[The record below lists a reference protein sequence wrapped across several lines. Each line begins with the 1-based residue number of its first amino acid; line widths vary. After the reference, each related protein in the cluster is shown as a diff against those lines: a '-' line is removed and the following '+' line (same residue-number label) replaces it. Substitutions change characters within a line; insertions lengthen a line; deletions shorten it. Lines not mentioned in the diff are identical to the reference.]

1 LLFIKNNLLLLT
13 YEKSQTPFM
22 SAAGTLLKPF
32 IRNNKVL
39 MISSIATGLLN
50 NVITLLLTLTIGK
63 FFDDAFSYSTNK
75 GRILSLLGLH
85 LDKNLFHFFLFFAAL
100 ITAKLLFGWAD
111 VFLTA
116 LSGEKFSKQLRENLF
131 ETQLHQDYK
140 VFQQKET
147 GKYLLRYSGDMRSMQ
162 NMLTKGII
170 GHIKDVLFVM
180 TGIFFLLQLQPV
192 LAALFAGFALLL
204 IALTMLFD
212 GKLKKLT
219 EAKRDV
225 QSSLFSFVTT
235 RLMSLQSVKAFNKE
249 SVELDRFTKR
259 SERSFQLARQYH
271 LISSFIQAGA
281 PVILYTALASMLY
294 MTTVLSS
301 PVKGKALLSFVL
313 LTILLFP
320 ALKRIIKTRTVWQS
334 GNLSAG
340 KLLEIFNMPSEFNGN
355 ELPETKINSITVGE
369 LDNEVREDDEQQSK
383 TNTMFRGKIY
393 FMNQKQ
399 GHSLIQFVTGTSKP
413 PERTIFINGI
423 DINLLPKKFVRKK
436 IAVSADTLPL
446 YGSSVYEAVAYSKKS
461 ENREAVE
468 ELLHTLRFSDGT
480 TINIDNRIGLH
491 GNQLS
496 TGQKKILLHT
506 RALLT
511 NKKVLIF
518 EEPFSGLNN
527 VQAKALQLLLQQRSS
542 NAIIIITGHEQSGP
556 LQYNDIVVATPALN

>member
-1 LLFIKNNLLLLT
+1 LLT
-13 YEKSQTPFM
+13 YEKSQTTFM

-39 MISSIATGLLN
+39 MISSMATGLLN

-100 ITAKLLFGWAD
+100 ITAKLIFGWTDA
-111 VFLTA
+111 FITA
-116 LSGEKFSKQLRENLF
+116 LSGEKFSKQLREKLF
-131 ETQLHQDYK
+131 EAQLHQDYQL
-140 VFQQKET
+140 FQKKET

-162 NMLTKGII
+162 NMLTKGVI

-204 IALTMLFD
+204 VILTMLFD
-212 GKLKKLT
+212 GRLKKLT
-219 EAKRDV
+219 AAKRDI
-225 QSSLFSFVTT
+225 QSSMLSFVTT
-235 RLMSLQSVKAFNKE
+235 RLLSLQSVKAFNKE
-249 SVELDRFTKR
+249 PVELDRFTKR
-259 SERSFQLARQYH
+259 SESSFQLARRYH
-271 LISSFIQAGA
+271 FISSFIQAGA

-320 ALKRIIKTRTVWQS
+320 ALKKIIKIRTVWQS
-334 GNLSAG
+334 GNLSAV
-340 KLLEIFNMPSEFNGN
+340 KLLEIFNMPREDNSNEKLKGNINFISLKEFN
-355 ELPETKINSITVGE
+355 
-369 LDNEVREDDEQQSK
+369 NEVTEDDEQQL
-383 TNTMFRGKIY
+383 TTRTMFRGKLY
-393 FMNQKQ
+393 FTNRKQ
-399 GHSLIQFVTGTSKP
+399 GHLLIQFVTGIAKP
-413 PERTIFINGI
+413 PIGTVFINGI
-423 DINLLPKKFVRKK
+423 DITLLTKKSVRRKV
-436 IAVSADTLPL
+436 AVSADTIPL
-446 YGSSVYEAVAYSKKS
+446 YGRSVYEAIAYSKKT
-461 ENREAVE
+461 ENREKVN
-468 ELLHTLRFSDGT
+468 ELLKTLHFADNSF
-480 TINIDNRIGLH
+480 IDIDKPIGLH

-496 TGQKKILLHT
+496 ADQRKILLHA

-511 NKKVLIF
+511 DKKLLIF
-518 EEPFSGLNN
+518 EEPFSGLNAL
-527 VQAKALQLLLQQRSS
+527 QAKALKTMLQEKS
-542 NAIIIITGHEQSGP
+542 NNSIIIVTGHEEFGP